1 MRKFRSFV
9 KNVSLVPVAVP
20 EEGDSLRNVIHLI
33 LHILCLSSV
42 TLLISVVVYEWE
54 ADGCTE
60 CVPLC
65 ILLNSFSC
73 RALFTNSLAGKCDS
87 VGERQ

>member
-42 TLLISVVVYEWE
+42 TLLISVVVYE
-54 ADGCTE
+54 
-60 CVPLC
+60 
-65 ILLNSFSC
+65 
-73 RALFTNSLAGKCDS
+73 
-87 VGERQ
+87 